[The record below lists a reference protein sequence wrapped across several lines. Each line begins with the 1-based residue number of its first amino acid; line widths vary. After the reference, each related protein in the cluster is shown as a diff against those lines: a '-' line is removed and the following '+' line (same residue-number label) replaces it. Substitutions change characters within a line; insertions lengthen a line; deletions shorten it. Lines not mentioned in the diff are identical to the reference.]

1 MGLIVQVLA
10 KTENLS
16 PLDAKMDI
24 ITSTQDIRVGA
35 EILILC
41 KGEAWGMNG

>member
-1 MGLIVQVLA
+1 MQVLA

-24 ITSTQDIRVGA
+24 IIRTPDIRVGE
-35 EILILC
+35 EILMLC
-41 KGEAWGMNG
+41 KGEEFQFE